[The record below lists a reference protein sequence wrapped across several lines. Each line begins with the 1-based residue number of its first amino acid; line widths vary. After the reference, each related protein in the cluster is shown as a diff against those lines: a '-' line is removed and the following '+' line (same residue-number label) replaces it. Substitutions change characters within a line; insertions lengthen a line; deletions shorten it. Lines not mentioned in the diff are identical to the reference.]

1 MCDAI
6 ALHQWPWET
15 DMGPNLHFLPILQ
28 PAAII
33 FDKSKKSDIWLIADN
48 IQILRERWIIN
59 AN

>member
-1 MCDAI
+1 
-6 ALHQWPWET
+6 
-15 DMGPNLHFLPILQ
+15 MGPNLHLLPILQ
-28 PAAII
+28 PAAIT